1 MHCGPTLRSC
11 LLCVLSCALVSSA
24 SVIAVAAAPPVCARP
39 PSSRSLSVALMF
51 TRVSTQ
57 HAPPQRTTDMDLP
70 PLFDLSL
77 AEREE
82 TLEEQ
87 PQPEGAAA
95 AAAAGPKPA
104 RVNPQT
110 VAAASQVAAG
120 SIGSVLASAAMAATT
135 PAPSAVAAAAAASSS
150 HSLLYQHQPQP
161 SAPPPSASLDFPPDF
176 AVDGNGEGFDEDL
189 YGTRMSLP
197 SFVSSILASPRALS
211 DRAGFELELLQNLA
225 AAPEVQNQIYRE
237 ATIIPEMMKKN
248 RYSNVIPNRASRVI
262 LPSASSN
269 PADSYINACSLPPLL
284 GGSIQ
289 SYIACQAP
297 LPHTMSDFWHMVWT
311 QQTAL
316 IVMLTKTAERDA
328 RGNVIHKAHSYW
340 PESQEEDAAVNG
352 QGSGK
357 PKEDSLPSVRYAPY
371 TVTLLSTH
379 QEPELII
386 RELLLTYDG
395 GVDGGADD
403 VNAPPP
409 RHVHQLQYTG
419 WPDFGVPDDSDPTKG
434 FVRIFTLYR
443 AIRNHLHQQHQA
455 AAAAAGAEGAG
466 GGGEGAGKSASSS
479 SAASASSFS
488 RAPPASTAASANLPA
503 PIVVHCSAGIG
514 RSGVWIAVDA
524 LLDHLSMHTAAG
536 SLPHAFVDMFALV
549 RRMRQSRQ
557 GMLQTKEQY
566 AYVLHFVATC
576 MQKQLFGVDEKAVAT
591 QLAAAAAGK
600 K

>member
-1 MHCGPTLRSC
+1 MY
-11 LLCVLSCALVSSA
+11 
-24 SVIAVAAAPPVCARP
+24 
-39 PSSRSLSVALMF
+39 

-57 HAPPQRTTDMDLP
+57 HAPPQRTTDMDMP

-77 AEREE
+77 SEREE

-87 PQPEGAAA
+87 PQTEAAA
-95 AAAAGPKPA
+95 VAPPRPA

-120 SIGSVLASAAMAATT
+120 SIGSVLASAAMAATA
-135 PAPSAVAAAAAASSS
+135 PAPSAVAVAAAASSAP
-150 HSLLYQHQPQP
+150 HSQLHNFQL
-161 SAPPPSASLDFPPDF
+161 SAPPPSASLDFPPEF
-176 AVDGNGEGFDEDL
+176 AGADDPDEDL

-269 PADSYINACSLPPLL
+269 PADSYINACSMPPLL
-284 GGSIQ
+284 AGSIQ
-289 SYIACQAP
+289 PYIACQAP
-297 LPHTMSDFWHMVWT
+297 LPHTLSDFWHMVWT

-340 PESQEEDAAVNG
+340 PESPQEQAAANG
-352 QGSGK
+352 GQASKG
-357 PKEDSLPSVRYAPY
+357 KEDSLPSVRFAPY

-379 QEPELII
+379 QEPDLII

-455 AAAAAGAEGAG
+455 AAAAAGAEGAA
-466 GGGEGAGKSASSS
+466 GGEGAGKSVSASS
-479 SAASASSFS
+479 SAASASSLS
-488 RAPPASTAASANLPA
+488 APPTSAAPLPA
-503 PIVVHCSAGIG
+503 PIIVHCSAGIG
-514 RSGVWIAVDA
+514 RSGVWIAVDS
-524 LLDHLSMHTAAG
+524 LLDHLTMHTAAG
-536 SLPHAFVDMFALV
+536 SLPSAYVDMFALV

-576 MQKQLFGVDEKAVAT
+576 MQKQLFGVDEKAVAM
-591 QLAAAAAGK
+591 QLAAAAAAGK
-600 K
+600 KK